1 MSRRVLVASSKSNR
15 MTTTDAVSSAQ
26 DCFSCRLTG
35 TLTFVGAGSY
45 VLFVGLPANRALAS
59 RVPVLGFGIG
69 LISIGIY
76 RWNYYAS

>member
-1 MSRRVLVASSKSNR
+1 